1 MFALAALVAVLAVG
15 HLTVGQAAAASDD
28 VPEVPQNI
36 AGVALHYG
44 RVSLD
49 WDDAADADSYEVEY
63 FDGQGWLRLPSATQG
78 ILAIFSG
85 SSVILDGLEN
95 ERRIEVRIRAVNSAG
110 TSAWS
115 GIYSM
120 PATATLDFSGVPL
133 PGFPGAPTITS
144 ADSYE
149 VDEGATSIATLGATD
164 HNTAESDLVWTVAG
178 GADAARFVLSE
189 SGVLAFDA
197 APDYEEPDDI
207 GADGIYELTVQVSD
221 GTNDV
226 TADVSVTLRNVIEL
240 EAAQGSSEVSF
251 AENGWSKVATFTAS
265 SSQDRDGI
273 TWTLGG
279 DDAAHF
285 SIDEPSGALRFDL
298 DPVAPVIVAKPPDFE
313 VPVDSDNDNAYVVT
327 LLASSASATADTA
340 LSVTVTVTDADEDGA
355 VSLST
360 KRPRTGV
367 AVTAAL
373 DDPDGVV
380 DDSATWV
387 WERSV
392 GYNEWAAIAGAE
404 GSSYTPAAA
413 DAGSFLRV
421 GVSYS
426 DNHGSDA
433 HAQATATEVAAAA
446 QLSGLSVSTDDSDLA
461 IGADAWRQMRPAF
474 DAQTLHYSV
483 GCNDTDTMTL
493 TMHPADATSRISVDG
508 TQVANAGAGVAVTAT
523 VPVTGTSSVRV
534 ALSNAQGAV
543 THYVVHCFA
552 DEVRPILVH
561 KPLGEAG
568 ALDEL
573 ILFSQSNH
581 LIVMDHNG
589 VPRVLRRVGQ
599 AAGGYF
605 RFYPDINGEPRYSYQ
620 RRLTWI
626 LDENLDE
633 LAVARTVPPLTRQ
646 DGHDFRLLDNGNYML
661 MAYQGAERDPSYLT
675 FDDSSGAP
683 FGTDVYVEDSVI
695 QIVTPGGSETFRW
708 NSWDHMALEDCVQ
721 HRFPPVKGD
730 YAHLNTMQMADGR
743 IIASMRGCSRV
754 LAIDAV
760 TGDVLWRVGPS
771 NLSDAEWAERDIGP
785 PPLDIIGDPE
795 KQFCGQHASSL
806 LPNGNLILYDNGV
819 ECTKNPWTLQNL
831 LRENDMYSRGLE
843 YALDLDNG
851 EAVFVRDHSLHGTK
865 SELGYRG
872 GHIEGLGNG
881 HWLISWGGANRT
893 VPFAATSDVF
903 TQVDPDTGSEW
914 LSVGGTR
921 TNKATVM
928 APEALARAPA
938 PPEARVLAGSYTS
951 VAHSGVGDAPQV
963 AVAFNRPVADFAKS
977 SPSLSVQGATVTTVV
992 PHLVAG
998 EAANA
1003 YLVTLAPAGAGA
1015 ISVAFVAGEACDDG
1029 GVCAADGMMLASV
1042 PPAVVIGPPVTVT
1055 FGAASY
1061 SVAEGATLQVSVELS
1076 RAHGGGLEIEVP
1088 IVASALSASFGEFT
1102 VASGVSFAAGET
1114 RKTVSFD
1121 AGDDAVV
1128 EGSETVVLSFGALA
1142 SGFSAG
1148 MNAETTVTITD
1159 TDTAVIGFSAASN
1172 EVAEGGETELT
1183 FAVTNGVTFAA
1194 DQAIGIAAAGSAD
1207 AGDDFVLTDSVN
1219 RTLSAPYSVT
1229 LAAGAT
1235 SVTAGLRAVD
1245 DSDAELAETVVL
1257 SARLASTGAL
1267 IGSRTV
1273 TVPASDLGTP
1283 EVTITGGGTV
1293 TEGDD
1298 AVFTLARSATLGTPL
1313 TEALT
1318 VSVEVTA
1325 TGGILSGASAST
1337 VTFAAG
1343 QSTAEVRAGTVD
1355 DSVVEDPATVTALV
1369 RADTAS
1375 PARYV
1380 TGSPNRAT
1388 VAVWDNDVVRFG
1400 VSVGL
1405 PAIVEG
1411 AEVTVTVDTGG
1422 VTFAQAQSLSVS
1434 VAGSAA
1440 VGDDFV
1446 LTDSDGTE
1454 LVAPYELTLGA
1465 GAGSTSFGIAAAID
1479 EVEDDGEAVVL
1490 AVLHDGQ
1497 SVATVT
1503 VTVIDENELPMVMGP
1518 SDVRFAENGNAAVAT
1533 FTATDAEGDPVTW
1546 SLGGADAARFRFDTA
1561 AGELGFRSPPDFE
1574 MRADAGA
1581 DNVYDVAVQAS
1592 DSEGTTSHHVTVT
1605 VTDVDEPAIIA
1616 SVSGSFEFSYD
1627 ENDMAPV
1634 AAFTATDPERATIR
1648 WSLGAVDAA
1657 VFRISSGGVVSF
1669 ERPPDFEHPDDDDN
1683 NNEYVVQ
1690 VQARAGAS
1698 DLVVRDVLVTVDDVD
1713 EPGMLVLSPPQPQVG
1728 TPVGAAVVDPDGFLA
1743 AQEWTWQRR
1752 LGGGPWGD
1760 IAGAT
1765 TGSYTPVAAD
1775 ERYRLR
1781 VEVSYLDGTGTGTDT
1796 VAAETA
1802 YPVRAAPIALNNA
1815 PDFGDDPVA
1824 RSVAENS
1831 PPGTAVGATVTATDS
1846 DSGDADRLIYTL
1858 SVPDDDLF
1866 TIDGSTGQI
1875 RVGSAAVLD
1884 HESAGRP
1891 YSVTVT
1897 AADPSGA
1904 SDDVTVII
1912 RITDVNEPPVAAE
1925 DTAVTA
1931 EDSRVV
1937 IAVLTNDADPDGDIL
1952 TVALGDASLHGR
1964 VSVEADNTLAYTPT
1978 SDFNGRDIFTYVV
1991 SDGRLSDETTVTV
2004 TVNAVNDQPKFP
2016 TASTTRT
2023 IAEGASAAAPV
2034 GHPVTATDVDAEPLT
2049 YRLFEVDA
2057 PSFTID
2063 SGSGQIGVGPD
2074 TVPDRRTQPSYRLRV
2089 QATDPHGARASTT
2102 VIVTV
2107 TAPRTTPGTGPLRGG
2122 GGGGAGGGGGGGGGG
2137 GFEPSTAVV
2146 IVASGWSPSD
2156 IGVAS
2161 ALSARTPDSAV
2172 IYTAGDRLSV
2182 AARDLLVDYLPAG
2195 VIVVGG
2201 ETAVSAAALTSMRRA
2216 SESDSVERITGAT
2229 RSDTAASVARRI
2241 LDASE
2246 AGGATVIIANGWSP
2260 ADIGVAAALSAR
2272 TPRSAVAYT
2281 TSGALPDATQRL
2293 LRDYRPARVL
2303 IVGGE
2308 AAVEPAAVSQMSNAV
2323 PGAII
2328 ERVSGATRT
2337 ATAAGVARRFLGP
2350 HLAAPTGELT
2360 IIVANGWSPPDIG
2373 AAAALSARTAG
2384 SAVLYTE
2391 GGRLSVEAAEILRD
2405 YRPTRVV
2412 FIGGPA
2418 AITAAVKDQTRAIL
2432 PDATVLRHSGA
2443 TRTQTAAAI
2452 ARRALGPS

>member
-1 MFALAALVAVLAVG
+1 MGGSGRSVGWNVFALAALVAVLAVG
-15 HLTVGQAAAASDD
+15 LLTVGQAAAASDD
-28 VPEVPQNI
+28 APEVPQNI

-44 RVSLD
+44 RVLLD
-49 WDDAADADSYEVEY
+49 WDDVADADSYEVEY
-63 FDGQGWLRLPSATQG
+63 FDGQGWLRLPSAAQG
-78 ILAIFSG
+78 VLAIFDG

-95 ERRIEVRIRAVNSAG
+95 ERRIEVRIRALNPAG
-110 TSAWS
+110 ASAWS
-115 GIYSM
+115 EIYSM
-120 PATATLDFSGVPL
+120 PATGTLDFSGVPR
-133 PGFPGAPTITS
+133 PQFPGAPTITS
-144 ADSYE
+144 AGLYE
-149 VDEGATSIATLGATD
+149 VDEGTTSIATLGATD
-164 HNTAESDLVWTVAG
+164 NNTAESDLVWSVAG
-178 GADAARFVLSE
+178 GADAVRFVVSE
-189 SGVLAFDA
+189 SGVLTFDA
-197 APDYEEPDDI
+197 APDYEEPDDV
-207 GADGIYELTVQVSD
+207 GADGTYELTVQVTDETTHDS
-221 GTNDV
+221 
-226 TADVSVTLRNVIEL
+226 ADVYVTLRNVIEL
-240 EAAQGSSEVSF
+240 EAAEGPSEVSF
-251 AENGWSKVATFTAS
+251 TENGWSRVATFTAS

-285 SIDEPSGALRFDL
+285 SIDEPSGALRFHL

-313 VPVDSDNDNAYVVT
+313 APVDSDNDNAYGVT
-327 LLASSASATADTA
+327 LLASSDSATADTA

-360 KRPRTGV
+360 KRPRTGE

-373 DDPDGVV
+373 ADPDGVV
-380 DDSATWV
+380 DGSATWA
-387 WERSV
+387 WERSL
-392 GYNEWAAIAGAE
+392 GYDEWATITGAA

-426 DNHGSDA
+426 DHHGSGA
-433 HAQATATEVAAAA
+433 HAQATATEVVAAA
-446 QLSGLSVSTDDSDLA
+446 QLSGLSVSTDDSA
-461 IGADAWRQMRPAF
+461 GATGDDAWRQMRPAF

-493 TMHPADATSRISVDG
+493 TMRPADASSRISVDG
-508 TQVANAGAGVAVTAT
+508 IQVANAGAGVAVTAA
-523 VPVTGTSSVRV
+523 VPVTGAGSVRV
-534 ALSNAQGAV
+534 ALADAQGAQ
-543 THYVVHCFA
+543 TNYVVHCFA
-552 DEVRPILVH
+552 DEVRPILVD
-561 KPLGEAG
+561 KPLGETG
-568 ALDEL
+568 VLDEL

-589 VPRVLRRVGQ
+589 VPRILRRVGS

-605 RFYPDINGEPRYSYQ
+605 RFYPDIDGEPRYSYQ
-620 RRLTWI
+620 RRLAWI
-626 LDENLDE
+626 LDKNLDE

-683 FGTDVYVEDSVI
+683 FGADVYVEDSVI

-721 HRFPPVKGD
+721 HRFPPVRGD
-730 YAHLNTMQMADGR
+730 YAHLNTMQMAGGR

-760 TGDVLWRVGPS
+760 TGDVRWRVGPS
-771 NLSDAEWAERDIGP
+771 NLSDAEWVERDIGP

-872 GHIEGLGNG
+872 GHIEGLSNG

-903 TQVDPDTGSEW
+903 TQVDPNTGSEW

-977 SPSLSVQGATVTTVV
+977 SPSLSVQGATVTAVV
-992 PHLVAG
+992 PHLAPG
-998 EAANA
+998 EPANA
-1003 YLVTLAPAGAGA
+1003 YLVTLAPEGAGA

-1061 SVAEGATLQVSVELS
+1061 SVAEGATLQVPVELS

-1088 IVASALSASFGEFT
+1088 IVASALSASLGEFT
-1102 VASGVSFAAGET
+1102 VASAVSFAAGET
-1114 RKTVSFD
+1114 ATTVSFD

-1148 MNAETTVTITD
+1148 VNAETTVTITD

-1172 EVAEGGETELT
+1172 EVSEGGETELT
-1183 FAVTNGVTFAA
+1183 FMITNGVTFAA
-1194 DQAIGIAAAGSAD
+1194 DQAITIAVAGSAD
-1207 AGDDFVLTDSVN
+1207 AGDDFVLTDSMN
-1219 RTLSAPYSVT
+1219 RTLSAPYSIT
-1229 LAAGAT
+1229 LTAGA
-1235 SVTAGLRAVD
+1235 SSATAGLRAVD
-1245 DSDAELAETVVL
+1245 DADAELAETVVL
-1257 SARLASTGAL
+1257 SARLASTGTL
-1267 IGSRTV
+1267 IGSRTI

-1283 EVTITGGGTV
+1283 EVTITGSGAV

-1298 AVFTLARSATLGTPL
+1298 AVFTLERTATLGTPL

-1318 VSVEVTA
+1318 VRVEVTA
-1325 TGGILSGASAST
+1325 TGGILSGASVST

-1355 DSVVEDPATVTALV
+1355 DSVVEDSATVTALV
-1369 RADTAS
+1369 RADAAS
-1375 PARYV
+1375 PARYE
-1380 TGSPNRAT
+1380 TGSPNRAA
-1388 VAVWDNDVVRFG
+1388 VAVWDNDVARFG
-1400 VSVGL
+1400 VSASL

-1446 LTDSDGTE
+1446 LTDSDGSE

-1518 SDVRFAENGNAAVAT
+1518 SDVPFAENGTAAVAT
-1533 FTATDAEGDPVTW
+1533 FTATDAEDDPVTW
-1546 SLGGADAARFRFDTA
+1546 SLGGADAARFDIA
-1561 AGELGFRSPPDFE
+1561 AGTLGFRSPPDFE

-1581 DNVYDVAVQAS
+1581 DNVYEVAVQAS

-1605 VTDVDEPAIIA
+1605 VTDVDEAATIA
-1616 SVSGSFEFSYD
+1616 SVSGSFVVSYD
-1627 ENDMAPV
+1627 ENAKVPV

-1657 VFRISSGGVVSF
+1657 VFTISSGGVLSF
-1669 ERPPDFEHPDDDDN
+1669 VHPPDFEHPDDDDG
-1683 NNEYVVQ
+1683 NNEYVVA

-1698 DLVVRDVLVTVDDVD
+1698 DLVVRDVLVTVDDED

-1728 TPVGAAVVDPDGFLA
+1728 TPLGAAVVDPDGFLA

-1775 ERYRLR
+1775 EGYHLR
-1781 VEVSYLDGTGTGTDT
+1781 VEVSYLDGTGTGTDA
-1796 VAAETA
+1796 VAAET
-1802 YPVRAAPIALNNA
+1802 PFPTRAAPTALNNA
-1815 PDFGDDPVA
+1815 PDFGEEPVA

-1831 PPGTAVGATVTATDS
+1831 PPGTAVGTTVTATDS

-1858 SVPDDDLF
+1858 SGPDDDLF

-1875 RVGSAAVLD
+1875 RVGPVAVLD

-1912 RITDVNEPPVAAE
+1912 NITDVNEAPVAAD

-1937 IAVLTNDADPDGDIL
+1937 IAVLTNDTDPDGDTL
-1952 TVALGDASLHGR
+1952 TVALGDAPLHGR

-1978 SDFNGRDIFTYVV
+1978 SDFNGKDIFTYVV
-1991 SDGRLSDETTVTV
+1991 SDGRLTHETTVTV

-2016 TASTTRT
+2016 TTSTTRT
-2023 IAEGASAAAPV
+2023 IAEGAPPRTPV
-2034 GHPVTATDVDAEPLT
+2034 GRPVTATDVDEGEPLA
-2049 YRLFEVDA
+2049 YGLFEVDA
-2057 PSFTID
+2057 PHFTID
-2063 SGSGQIGVGPD
+2063 PDTGQIGVGPS
-2074 TVPDRRTQPSYRLRV
+2074 TVPDRRAQPTYRLRV
-2089 QATDPHGARASTT
+2089 QATDPHGARTSTSVT
-2102 VIVTV
+2102 VIVTAPV
-2107 TAPRTTPGTGPLRGG
+2107 TTSGTSFGGGGGSSGG
-2122 GGGGAGGGGGGGGGG
+2122 GGGGRSGGGGGPSGGGGSSPEEAGAKADLFYSGPVIDGPEFCLNRSLG
-2137 GFEPSTAVV
+2137 GPVTYPFD
-2146 IVASGWSPSD
+2146 SD
-2156 IGVAS
+2156 GDGVADICS
-2161 ALSARTPDSAV
+2161 LPGTRRAAVACQNALGRLGALSAVRLQALFVEECAGVPGWGWLCGQGFRVGCSRLVGCGFADGFVAV
-2172 IYTAGDRLSV
+2172 GWVVAGPVAEPV
-2182 AARDLLVDYLPAG
+2182 AAGFGFWGFATGLRPLVFW
-2195 VIVVGG
+2195 
-2201 ETAVSAAALTSMRRA
+2201 M
-2216 SESDSVERITGAT
+2216 
-2229 RSDTAASVARRI
+2229 
-2241 LDASE
+2241 
-2246 AGGATVIIANGWSP
+2246 
-2260 ADIGVAAALSAR
+2260 
-2272 TPRSAVAYT
+2272 
-2281 TSGALPDATQRL
+2281 
-2293 LRDYRPARVL
+2293 
-2303 IVGGE
+2303 
-2308 AAVEPAAVSQMSNAV
+2308 
-2323 PGAII
+2323 
-2328 ERVSGATRT
+2328 
-2337 ATAAGVARRFLGP
+2337 
-2350 HLAAPTGELT
+2350 LAAC
-2360 IIVANGWSPPDIG
+2360 
-2373 AAAALSARTAG
+2373 
-2384 SAVLYTE
+2384 
-2391 GGRLSVEAAEILRD
+2391 
-2405 YRPTRVV
+2405 
-2412 FIGGPA
+2412 
-2418 AITAAVKDQTRAIL
+2418 
-2432 PDATVLRHSGA
+2432 
-2443 TRTQTAAAI
+2443 
-2452 ARRALGPS
+2452 

>member
-1 MFALAALVAVLAVG
+1 MNVFALAALVAVLAVG
-15 HLTVGQAAAASDD
+15 LLTVGQATAASGDA
-28 VPEVPQNI
+28 PEVPQNI

-44 RVSLD
+44 RVLLD
-49 WDDAADADSYEVEY
+49 WDDAADADSYEVEH
-63 FDGQGWLRLPSATQG
+63 FDGQGWLRLPSAARG
-78 ILAIFSG
+78 ILAIFNG

-95 ERRIEVRIRAVNSAG
+95 ERRIEVRIRAVNSTG
-110 TSAWS
+110 TSEWS
-115 GIYSM
+115 GIYSI
-120 PATATLDFSGVPL
+120 PATATLDFSGVPR
-133 PGFPGAPTITS
+133 PRFPGAPTITS
-144 ADSYE
+144 AGPYE

-164 HNTAESDLVWTVAG
+164 HNTAESELVWSVAG

-189 SGVLAFDA
+189 SGVLAFGA
-197 APDYEEPDDI
+197 APDYEEPDDV

-240 EAAQGSSEVSF
+240 EAAEGPSEVSF
-251 AENGWSKVATFTAS
+251 AENGWSRVATFTAS

-285 SIDEPSGALRFDL
+285 SIDEPSGVLRFHP

-313 VPVDSDNDNAYVVT
+313 APVDSDNDNAYVVT
-327 LLASSASATADTA
+327 LLASSASSTADTA

-355 VSLST
+355 VSLTT
-360 KRPRTGV
+360 KRPRTSV

-373 DDPDGVV
+373 ADPDGVV
-380 DDSATWV
+380 DGSATWV

-392 GYNEWAAIAGAE
+392 GYNEWAAIAGAD
-404 GSSYTPAAA
+404 SASYTPVAA

-426 DNHGSDA
+426 DNHGSGT
-433 HAQATATEVAAAA
+433 HAQATATEVVAAA
-446 QLSGLSVSTDDSDLA
+446 QLSGLSVSTDDSA
-461 IGADAWRQMRPAF
+461 GATGDDAWRLMRPAF

-493 TMHPADATSRISVDG
+493 TMHPAEATSRISVNG
-508 TQVANAGAGVAVTAT
+508 TQVANAGADVAVTAT
-523 VPVTGTSSVRV
+523 MPVTGTSSVRV
-534 ALSNAQGAV
+534 ALADAQGAA
-543 THYVVHCFA
+543 TQYVVHCFG
-552 DEVRPILVH
+552 DEVRPIVVE
-561 KPLGEAG
+561 KPLGETG
-568 ALDEL
+568 VLDEL

-581 LIVMDHNG
+581 LMAMDHNG
-589 VPRVLRRVGQ
+589 VPRILRRVGQ

-626 LDENLDE
+626 LDEKLDE

-661 MAYQGAERDPSYLT
+661 MAYQGTERDLSHLT
-675 FDDSSGAP
+675 FSDSRGAP
-683 FGTDVYVEDSVI
+683 FGADAYVEDSII

-708 NSWDHMALEDCVQ
+708 NSWDHMPLEDCAQ
-721 HRFPPVKGD
+721 HWFPPVNGD
-730 YAHLNTMQMADGR
+730 YAHLNTMQMADGH

-754 LAIDAV
+754 LAIDAA
-760 TGDVLWRVGPS
+760 TGDVRWRVGPS
-771 NLSDAEWAERDIGP
+771 NLSVAEWAERDIGP
-785 PPLDIIGDPE
+785 PPLEIVGDPE
-795 KQFCGQHASSL
+795 KQFCGQHGSSL
-806 LPNGNLILYDNGV
+806 LPNGNLLLYDNGV
-819 ECTKNPWTLQNL
+819 ECTRNPWTLQNL
-831 LRENDMYSRGLE
+831 FRENSVYSRGLE

-851 EAVFVRDHSLHGTK
+851 EAVFVRDHSLRGTR
-865 SELGYRG
+865 SELGYRS
-872 GHIEGLGNG
+872 GHIEGLSNG

-963 AVAFNRPVADFAKS
+963 AVAFNRPVADFGAS
-977 SPSLSVQGATVTTVV
+977 SPSLGVQGATVTAVV

-998 EAANA
+998 EPANA
-1003 YLVTLAPAGAGA
+1003 YLVTLAPEGAGA

-1042 PPAVVIGPPVTVT
+1042 PPAVVIGPPVMVT

-1061 SVAEGATLQVSVELS
+1061 SVGEGATLQVPVELS

-1102 VASGVSFAAGET
+1102 VASGVRFAADET
-1114 RKTVSFD
+1114 RKTVSFE

-1148 MNAETTVTITD
+1148 VTADTTVTITD

-1172 EVAEGGETELT
+1172 EVSEGGETELT

-1194 DQAIGIAAAGSAD
+1194 DQAIGIAVAGSAD
-1207 AGDDFVLTDSVN
+1207 AGDDFVLTDSQN

-1229 LAAGAT
+1229 LAAGAS

-1257 SARLASTGAL
+1257 SARLASTGTL

-1283 EVTITGGGTV
+1283 EVTIAGGGGV
-1293 TEGDD
+1293 TEGGD
-1298 AVFTLARSATLGTPL
+1298 AVFVLERTATLGTPL
-1313 TEALT
+1313 TQALT
-1318 VSVEVTA
+1318 VRVEVTG
-1325 TGGILSGASAST
+1325 TGGILSGATAST

-1343 QSTAEVRAGTVD
+1343 QSAVELRARTVD
-1355 DSVVEDPATVTALV
+1355 DSVVEDAATVTALV

-1388 VAVWDNDVVRFG
+1388 VAVRDDDVARFRVSAG
-1400 VSVGL
+1400 V

-1411 AEVTVTVDTGG
+1411 AEVTVTVDTVG
-1422 VTFAQAQSLSVS
+1422 VTFEQAQSLSMS
-1434 VAGSAA
+1434 AAGSAA

-1446 LTDSDGTE
+1446 LTDSDGSE
-1454 LVAPYELTLGA
+1454 LAAPYELTLGA
-1465 GAGSTSFGIAAAID
+1465 GARSTSFGIAAAVD
-1479 EVEDDGEAVVL
+1479 AVEDDGETVVL
-1490 AVLHDGQ
+1490 VVLHDGQ

-1518 SDVRFAENGNAAVAT
+1518 SDVPFAENGSAAVAT

-1546 SLGGADAARFRFDTA
+1546 SLGGADAARFDIA
-1561 AGELGFRSPPDFE
+1561 AGTLGFRSPPDFE
-1574 MRADAGA
+1574 MPADAGA

-1592 DSEGTTSHHVTVT
+1592 DGEGTTNRHVTVT
-1605 VTDVDEPAIIA
+1605 VFDVDEAATIA
-1616 SVSGSFEFSYD
+1616 SVSGSFLISYD
-1627 ENDMAPV
+1627 EIATAPV

-1648 WSLGAVDAA
+1648 WSLGAIDAA
-1657 VFRISSGGVVSF
+1657 VFRISSGGVLSF
-1669 ERPPDFEHPDDDDN
+1669 VRPPDFEHPGDDDD

-1690 VQARAGAS
+1690 VQPRAGAS
-1698 DLVVRDVLVTVDDVD
+1698 DLVVRDVLVTVADVD
-1713 EPGMLVLSPPQPQVG
+1713 ELGMLVLSPPQPQVG
-1728 TPVGAAVVDPDGFLA
+1728 TPLGAAVVDPDGFLA

-1752 LGGGPWGD
+1752 LGGDLWGD

-1775 ERYRLR
+1775 EGYHLR

-1796 VAAETA
+1796 MAAETA
-1802 YPVRAAPIALNNA
+1802 FPTRAAPIALNKA

-1831 PPGTAVGATVTATDS
+1831 LPGTAVGATVTATDS

-1858 SVPDDDLF
+1858 SGPDDDLF
-1866 TIDGSTGQI
+1866 TIDGFTGQI

-1897 AADPSGA
+1897 ATDPSGA

-1912 RITDVNEPPVAAE
+1912 NITDVNEAPVAAD

-1937 IAVLTNDADPDGDIL
+1937 IAVLTNDTDPDGDTL
-1952 TVALGDASLHGR
+1952 TVALGDAPLHGR
-1964 VSVEADNTLAYTPT
+1964 VSVEADNTLAYTPA
-1978 SDFNGRDIFTYVV
+1978 SDFNGKDIFTYAV
-1991 SDGRLSDETTVTV
+1991 SNGRLTHETTVTV

-2016 TASTTRT
+2016 TTSTTRT
-2023 IAEGASAAAPV
+2023 IAEGAPAAAPV
-2034 GHPVTATDVDAEPLT
+2034 GHPVTATDIDAEPLT
-2049 YRLFEVDA
+2049 YGLFEVDA

-2063 SGSGQIGVGPD
+2063 PGTGQIGVGPN
-2074 TVPDRRTQPSYRLRV
+2074 TVSDRRTQPNYRLRV

-2107 TAPRTTPGTGPLRGG
+2107 TAPRTTPGTGPVRG
-2122 GGGGAGGGGGGGGGG
+2122 GGGGAGGGSGGGGG

-2146 IVASGWSPSD
+2146 IVANGWSPSD

-2172 IYTAGDRLSV
+2172 IYTTGDRLSV
-2182 AARDLLVDYLPAG
+2182 AARDLLVDYLPTG

-2308 AAVEPAAVSQMSNAV
+2308 AAVDPAAVSQIGNAV

-2350 HLAAPTGELT
+2350 HLAAPAGELT

-2373 AAAALSARTAG
+2373 GAAALSARTAG

-2391 GGRLSVEAAEILRD
+2391 SGRLSAEAAEILCD

-2432 PDATVLRHSGA
+2432 PDATVLRYSGA

-2452 ARRALGPS
+2452 ARRTLGPS